1 MESWNHGIIQL
12 LFSIIHIHLGRS
24 FVKNIKILKLSILYT
39 RYFLLIMS
47 STQNG
52 GAALVSASASASTAP
67 SSSSD
72 NQSNQQISRVPT
84 YACFQHATKVAILED
99 KPIILDYWT
108 SSLDKTCL
116 IGVRSNNEKL
126 LVKSEDEY
134 TSPIAKIFKVDTE
147 YIIVTAN
154 SVYIVS
160 ADISTRRI
168 N

>member
-1 MESWNHGIIQL
+1 MS
-12 LFSIIHIHLGRS
+12 
-24 FVKNIKILKLSILYT
+24 
-39 RYFLLIMS
+39 S

-52 GAALVSASASASTAP
+52 GGAAMVPAGAVSSSSGNSSS

-72 NQSNQQISRVPT
+72 NQQISRIPT

-108 SSLDKTCL
+108 SSLEKSCL

>member
-1 MESWNHGIIQL
+1 
-12 LFSIIHIHLGRS
+12 
-24 FVKNIKILKLSILYT
+24 
-39 RYFLLIMS
+39 MS

-52 GAALVSASASASTAP
+52 GAATAASTVA
-67 SSSSD
+67 SSSSS
-72 NQSNQQISRVPT
+72 SNDSQQISRIPS

-108 SSLDKTCL
+108 SSLEKTCL

-154 SVYIVS
+154 SIYVVS